1 MEANLHSSYSEAE
14 AAEEEDYIN
23 MEVDSSLASTIF
35 RRHSSTKEF
44 EFQSFSSSSEKDHTT
59 TSPADELFYM
69 GKLLP
74 LHLPPRLEMV
84 HNILQN
90 SASFH
95 SKSKPFEEDESFGQS
110 PLFMTPTANT
120 PFESCTVSPAES
132 CNVSRE
138 LCPDEYFLDYQEKK
152 SWTKKLKLIKQSSS
166 IGSKLK
172 WGYLKSLFTKSSGCS
187 DDCCAAGERPLPK
200 AKQRA
205 NGYSK
210 SVEPFGKINYDK
222 DSNFVEE
229 HRRGGSHRRSFSG
242 AFKRLSKPKTSAISA
257 SNSSSDNCNRQCFKR
272 SSSASSELENPIQAA
287 IAHCKRSQQQL
298 YSRQMANEL
307 GFCSVS
313 ASSRVIYDEQERP
326 GLCRG

>member
-1 MEANLHSSYSEAE
+1 MEANPHSSYL
-14 AAEEEDYIN
+14 EEEDYIN
-23 MEVDSSLASTIF
+23 MEVDSSVASSIF

-90 SASFH
+90 PASFH
-95 SKSKPFEEDESFGQS
+95 SKSKPFEDDEPFTT

-120 PFESCTVSPAES
+120 PFESCNVSPSES
-132 CNVSRE
+132 CHVSRE

-166 IGSKLK
+166 SSHFQKPSNERMATQRVS
-172 WGYLKSLFTKSSGCS
+172 SLSGKSSATKTAIS
-187 DDCCAAGERPLPK
+187 WR
-200 AKQRA
+200 
-205 NGYSK
+205 SI
-210 SVEPFGKINYDK
+210 VE
-222 DSNFVEE
+222 
-229 HRRGGSHRRSFSG
+229 GGSHRRSFSG
-242 AFKRLSKPKTSAISA
+242 AFKRLSKPKTSAISP
-257 SNSSSDNCNRQCFKR
+257 SNPRSEICNRQGLNR
-272 SSSASSELENPIQAA
+272 SSSSSSELENPIQAA

>member
-1 MEANLHSSYSEAE
+1 MDANPHSSYTEPV
-14 AAEEEDYIN
+14 EEEDYIN
-23 MEVDSSLASTIF
+23 MEVDSSLSSSIF

-95 SKSKPFEEDESFGQS
+95 SKSKPFEDDEPFTT

-120 PFESCTVSPAES
+120 PFESCNVSPSES
-132 CNVSRE
+132 CHVSRE
-138 LCPDEYFLDYQEKK
+138 LSPDEYFLDYQEKK

-166 IGSKLK
+166 SSIGSKLK
-172 WGYLKSLFTKSSGCS
+172 WTYLKSLFTKSSGCS

-200 AKQRA
+200 AKQHG

-210 SVEPFGKINYDK
+210 SVEPFGKIKYNK
-222 DSNFVEE
+222 GSNFVEE

-242 AFKRLSKPKTSAISA
+242 AFKRLSKPKTSAISP
-257 SNSSSDNCNRQCFKR
+257 SNSSSENCNRQAFNSN
-272 SSSASSELENPIQAA
+272 SSSSSELDNPIQAA

-298 YSRQMANEL
+298 YSRQIANEL